1 MSLSDL
7 PAPEFFGFVLAAV
20 LAVIALV
27 AWLVRR
33 FGAKRFGGAAGR
45 NRQPRLA
52 VIDAAS
58 VDGRRRLVI
67 IRRDNV
73 EHLLIIGGPT
83 DVVVETNIVRGNA
96 AATAR
101 EAAPARAALSV
112 GETLPRTR
120 PRAPAAARDF
130 GEQRQQREKMAATAS
145 AREYESC
152 AWLRTPDVD
161 RVP

>member
-7 PAPEFFGFVLAAV
+7 PAPVFFGFVLAAV

-33 FGAKRFGGAAGR
+33 FGAKRFGGAAG

-101 EAAPARAALSV
+101 ERRRRAL
-112 GETLPRTR
+112 L
-120 PRAPAAARDF
+120 
-130 GEQRQQREKMAATAS
+130 
-145 AREYESC
+145 
-152 AWLRTPDVD
+152 
-161 RVP
+161 